1 MCFLPSLLSFRHW
14 KFLVAPPCWYTAAL
28 VVLDVTDTDVFTP
41 HPPTSHQMGFLAAAA
56 MNIRT
61 TADNAAVAWLSN
73 PGRDGGG
80 GGGSK
85 REEGGGVRTE
95 P

>member
-56 MNIRT
+56 MNILPPPPQRWRGYQIQGVT
-61 TADNAAVAWLSN
+61 EAAKGVKR
-73 PGRDGGG
+73 GR
-80 GGGSK
+80 
-85 REEGGGVRTE
+85 GVRTE